1 MEAEGIEY
9 SAARIGSQVWTTENM
24 RHVSGTNSISVN
36 AGNGVYSHNDDISND
51 KTHGKYYTW
60 SASMRGATREGAQ
73 GICASGWHI
82 PTNAYFQWSILENQ
96 FGRHYIQCLLLP
108 LLLLHPLCS
117 VLEHVS
123 RQAASCSM

>member
-1 MEAEGIEY
+1 VKHAQVRCIKDEEAMEAEGIEY

-60 SASMRGATREGAQ
+60 SVSMRGATR
-73 GICASGWHI
+73 S
-82 PTNAYFQWSILENQ
+82 
-96 FGRHYIQCLLLP
+96 
-108 LLLLHPLCS
+108 
-117 VLEHVS
+117 
-123 RQAASCSM
+123 